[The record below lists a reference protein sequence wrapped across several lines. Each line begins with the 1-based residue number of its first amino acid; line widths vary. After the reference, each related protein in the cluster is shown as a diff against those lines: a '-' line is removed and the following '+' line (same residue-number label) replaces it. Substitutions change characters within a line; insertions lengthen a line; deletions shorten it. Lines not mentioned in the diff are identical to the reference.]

1 MRFPVSIAALLALV
15 SPALPPAAVAD
26 DKEELRRLV
35 DQIARGDDLEAADAG
50 EQLVERLIG
59 PVAEALESL
68 SARPVE
74 EQRRIRAVLS
84 RVSSGLRL
92 RLFRA
97 ELSADEA
104 RLLDRFTGQYR
115 DLVYRLFDP
124 NFRVRRD
131 ALEQIP
137 LQRDSAA
144 GLLIAARIDDE
155 DEEVALAA
163 LRMAA
168 DLHDRVLAR
177 RLMRYVGDALEAL
190 RSGALK
196 QEPEG
201 VADTVALFVGR
212 CCVILG
218 ACDEPAAAPVLVAA
232 LQYFPRSQYKDF
244 FAAED
249 VAEALAAIGDEQAAS
264 AILPLL
270 DDQTVVAFSGAESP
284 RIEQRVSDVALLSLL
299 RIYRLPREPF
309 GFESG
314 TSTQPRR
321 SAQHVLIPDG
331 SSAGDADRV
340 IHGFRDDLP
349 RAQARR
355 AFLEWRRVNAELPA
369 AQRSVPASQPTTRP
383 AQPPGP

>member
-1 MRFPVSIAALLALV
+1 MRSPVRCAALAALWWLASLG
-15 SPALPPAAVAD
+15 AAWAD
-26 DKEELRRLV
+26 ERDELRRLV
-35 DQIARGDDLEAADAG
+35 DQIARGSEFESADAG
-50 EQLVERLIG
+50 EQLIERLVG

-97 ELSADEA
+97 ELTAEEA
-104 RLLDRFTGQYR
+104 RLLDRFSEQYR

-124 NFRVRRD
+124 NFRVRLD
-131 ALEQIP
+131 ALDQIP
-137 LQRDSAA
+137 LQRETAA
-144 GLLIAARIDDE
+144 GLLIAARINDE
-155 DEEVALAA
+155 DEEVALSA
-163 LRMAA
+163 LRIAA
-168 DLHDRVLAR
+168 NLHDRVLAR
-177 RLMRYVGDALEAL
+177 RIIRYVRDALEAL
-190 RSGALK
+190 RTGAL
-196 QEPEG
+196 ERESEG

-218 ACDEPAAAPVLVAA
+218 ACEEPAAAPVLIEA
-232 LQYFPRSQYKDF
+232 LQYFPRSRYKHF

-249 VAEALAAIGDEQAAS
+249 VAEALAAIGDEQAAP

-270 DDQTVVAFSGAESP
+270 DDPTVVAFSGTDSA

-299 RIYRLPREPF
+299 RIYRLPLEPF

-314 TSTQPRR
+314 PSAQPRR
-321 SAQHVLIPDG
+321 SAQHVLTPDDF
-331 SSAGDADRV
+331 SDAVADRV
-340 IHGFRDDLP
+340 IHGFRDDRS

-355 AFLEWRRVNAELPA
+355 AFLEWRRVNADLPP
-369 AQRSVPASQPTTRP
+369 AQRSVPASQPTTQP
-383 AQPPGP
+383 AQPANP